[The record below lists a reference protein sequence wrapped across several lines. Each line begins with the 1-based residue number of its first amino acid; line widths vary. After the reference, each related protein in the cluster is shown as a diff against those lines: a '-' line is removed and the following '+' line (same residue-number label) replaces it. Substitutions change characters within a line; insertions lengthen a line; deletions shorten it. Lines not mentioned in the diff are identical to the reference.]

1 MLAPARRTDRVLSL
15 LFVAMDML
23 AVPVVFLATYWIR
36 DNLLSRIPGFNVS
49 FSEYLAVIPVI
60 WVLWLAVFS
69 SAGLYRPMR
78 HPGAIGELQPVA
90 KAVLLLAL
98 ALMAA
103 SYVTKHDFS
112 RLMLF
117 MFTAL
122 SLPAS
127 LAARAAARKLASVLA
142 PGTESPRVLVVGTGE
157 VASRVITSLRRLPG
171 GRHVMAGVLAPAPGG
186 TIEEVEGVRVV
197 GCLADLP
204 RLITSMRIDEV
215 FFASPNLD
223 RSRILEMISDIESE
237 DVHFL
242 LVSDLFEIAT
252 GLTGLDDLARLPIVD
267 IGRSRN
273 GLVQRFSKRVFDIA
287 VSSVLIVLLSPLF
300 VAIYAALLFG
310 GRGSPIFR
318 QTRIGLRGRPF
329 TLLKF
334 RTMKPET
341 GEYEVAPL
349 APGDPRVTRIGRFLR
364 KTSLDELPQ
373 LFNVLAGSMSLV
385 GPRPEMP
392 FMVEGYKGWQR
403 KRLEVRPGLTGLW
416 QIMGRKDLP
425 LHENLE
431 YDFYYIR
438 NQSLMLDFSILV
450 RTLATVLRGRG
461 AF

>member
-1 MLAPARRTDRVLSL
+1 MLAPARRTDRILSL
-15 LFVAMDML
+15 FMIAMDVL
-23 AVPVVFLATYWIR
+23 AVPAVFLATYWIR
-36 DNLLSRIPGFNVS
+36 DSLLSGIPGFYVS
-49 FSEYLAVIPVI
+49 FREYLAAVPVI

-69 SAGLYRPMR
+69 STGLYRPRR
-78 HPGAIGELQPVA
+78 HPGAMGELQPVA
-90 KAVLLLAL
+90 KAVLLLAITM
-98 ALMAA
+98 MAA
-103 SYVTKHDFS
+103 SYFTKRDFS
-112 RLMLF
+112 RLMLL

-122 SLPAS
+122 SLPAA
-127 LAARAAARKLASVLA
+127 LAARAVARRLAGMLA
-142 PGTESPRVLVVGTGE
+142 PDTESPRVLVVGTGE
-157 VASRVITSLRRLPG
+157 VASRVISSLRRLPG
-171 GRHVMAGVLAPAPGG
+171 GRHVLAGILSPDPNSAV
-186 TIEEVEGVRVV
+186 EEVEGVRVV
-197 GCLADLP
+197 GSLADLP
-204 RLITSMRIDEV
+204 RLIVSMRIDEV

-223 RSRILEMISDIESE
+223 RSRILEMISDIESDE
-237 DVHFL
+237 VHFL

-273 GLVQRFSKRVFDIA
+273 GFVQRFSKRLFDIA
-287 VSSVLIVLLSPLF
+287 VSLALIVLFMPLF
-300 VAIYAALLFG
+300 VAIYAALLLG

-349 APGDPRVTRIGRFLR
+349 APGDPRVTRIGRLLR

-392 FMVEGYKGWQR
+392 FIVEGYRGWQK

-438 NQSLMLDFSILV
+438 NQSLMLDLSILV
-450 RTLATVLRGRG
+450 RTLATVLGGRG